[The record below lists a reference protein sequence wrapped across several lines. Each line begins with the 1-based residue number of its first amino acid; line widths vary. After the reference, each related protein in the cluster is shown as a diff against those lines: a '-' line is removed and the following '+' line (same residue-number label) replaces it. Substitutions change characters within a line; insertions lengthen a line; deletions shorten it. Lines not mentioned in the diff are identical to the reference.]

1 MGRKDRA
8 DLPDMSNEGSQV
20 RARRERLGMGIRD
33 LAREAGVSRDTL
45 SDMESGTK
53 DFRQTTLAKV
63 MRALDRIEEEAGF
76 DAPPPATEESGHVVR
91 FEVKGVYGADA
102 LVVEGP
108 IEDIAELEAAVD
120 RIMRRI
126 QGRGDTPPNVEHP

>member
-1 MGRKDRA
+1 MGRKNRA

-33 LAREAGVSRDTL
+33 LAKEAGVSRDTL

-53 DFRQTTLAKV
+53 DFRQATLGKV
-63 MRALDRIEEEAGF
+63 LRALDRIEEEVGF
-76 DAPPPATEESGHVVR
+76 DSPPADDAESEPKIVR
-91 FEVKGVYGADA
+91 YRVEGAYGVEA

-108 IEDIAELEAAVD
+108 VENIAELEASVD
-120 RIMRRI
+120 RIMRRL
-126 QGRGDTPPNVEHP
+126 QGRGDAE